1 MCVAFLFLKA
11 RGDASRAPAVVL
23 CVNRDEAFGRPTL
36 PSHWWEDAPD
46 VFAGRDLEAMGTW
59 CGVSRT
65 GRVAVLTNYTEEP
78 TATNETGNAAYRP
91 SRGALAADFLRGSPE
106 RRDDDGEN
114 HIKSHPPSPTTYA
127 ARVATTRDAYA
138 GFNLIVGD
146 CVTGEFVYVGNR
158 GDAAGD
164 GSPVRLDDQSPPAKT
179 KTKTVAKDDFRGVAR
194 GVSNATLA
202 TPWPKVVAGE
212 ARLTDAVVAYARGSN
227 PGQEREETDENRDLA
242 AFATDALRAVLQNDG
257 TWRPSRR
264 GARAGDDEKKTD
276 DDDDDDDDDDER
288 IPLATNPSAF
298 VAPGAAP
305 RLRGAYGTRC
315 STVVAVRADRKVA
328 VVAERTLAWSAE
340 GGDPGAL
347 GSGVWSAPAATSF
360 EIAPR
365 R

>member
-65 GRVAVLTNYTEEP
+65 GRIAVLTNYTEP
-78 TATNETGNAAYRP
+78 TDENTAGNTAYRP
-91 SRGALAADFLRGSPE
+91 SRGALAADFLKGSPS
-106 RRDDDGEN
+106 RDDGDDDAP
-114 HIKSHPPSPTTYA
+114 HLQTLPPSPTTYA
-127 ARVATTRDAYA
+127 AFVAKTRDAYA

-146 CVTGEFVYVGNR
+146 CVTGEFAYVGNR

-164 GSPVRLDDQSPPAKT
+164 GSPVRLDVFPHEND
-179 KTKTVAKDDFRGVAR
+179 VHGVAR

-202 TPWPKVVAGE
+202 TPWPKVVAGA
-212 ARLTDAVVAYARGSN
+212 ARLTDAVAAYARGSN
-227 PGQEREETDENRDLA
+227 PGQENEESDENRELA
-242 AFATDALRAVLQNDG
+242 AFATAALRAVLQNDG

-264 GARAGDDEKKTD
+264 GARTGDDEKKTD
-276 DDDDDDDDDDER
+276 DDDDDDDDER
-288 IPLATNPSAF
+288 VPLATNPSAF
-298 VAPGAAP
+298 VAPGEAP
-305 RLRGAYGTRC
+305 RRRGAYGTRC
-315 STVVAVRADRKVA
+315 STVVAVRADRKAA

>member
-78 TATNETGNAAYRP
+78 TEKNDAGNAAYRP
-91 SRGALAADFLRGSPE
+91 SRGALAADFLKGSPL
-106 RRDDDGEN
+106 RDDDGESEN
-114 HIKSHPPSPTTYA
+114 LQTHPPSPTTYA
-127 ARVATTRDAYA
+127 ARVAKTRDAYA

-164 GSPVRLDDQSPPAKT
+164 GSPVRLDDRPSHT
-179 KTKTVAKDDFRGVAR
+179 KTKTVTHKDDLHGVAR

-202 TPWPKVVAGE
+202 TPWPKVVAGA

-264 GARAGDDEKKTD
+264 GSRAGDGEKKTD

>member
-78 TATNETGNAAYRP
+78 TEKNDAGNAAYRP
-91 SRGALAADFLRGSPE
+91 SRGALAADFLKGSSLC
-106 RRDDDGEN
+106 DAGEDLQTN
-114 HIKSHPPSPTTYA
+114 LPSPTTYA
-127 ARVATTRDAYA
+127 AFVAKTRGAYA

-146 CVTGEFVYVGNR
+146 CTTGEFAYVGNR

-164 GSPVRLDDQSPPAKT
+164 GSPVRLDDQSRKTAKN
-179 KTKTVAKDDFRGVAR
+179 DLHGVAC

-202 TPWPKVVAGE
+202 TPWPKVVAGA

-288 IPLATNPSAF
+288 VPLATNPSAF

-305 RLRGAYGTRC
+305 RRRGAYGTRC